1 VRFAQREHDVCQ
13 LQAFRSPGELDEVIP
28 RDVLGDD
35 GARGA
40 EETRETNCVVATAG
54 TNVTD
59 RHARL
64 QCKKTGDLAGLI
76 QRIAVLLGGAAR
88 TDDRRYR
95 APR

>member
-1 VRFAQREHDVCQ
+1 VTSWATTDPV
-13 LQAFRSPGELDEVIP
+13 
-28 RDVLGDD
+28 
-35 GARGA
+35 GA
-40 EETRETNCVVATAG
+40 EEARETNCVVATAG
-54 TNVTD
+54 ANVAD